1 MIVQDRCS
9 SQAQNIFISE
19 YTAVGRNTAFFIL
32 ILMLATEERTF
43 QSLSATS
50 FVLLGNAGAVSVFLM
65 DVAVIRPR
73 LCCVLALFVLFGGSD
88 ASRHVEKRREF
99 SCCSR
104 NRSVF
109 EKTETV
115 VISVQPPTRALTDS
129 SRNVPQRK
137 TRFLSHT
144 HAYVCGA

>member
-1 MIVQDRCS
+1 VIVQDRCS

-19 YTAVGRNTAFFIL
+19 YTTVGRNTAFFIL

-104 NRSVF
+104 KCRV
-109 EKTETV
+109 
-115 VISVQPPTRALTDS
+115 
-129 SRNVPQRK
+129 SRRQKR
-137 TRFLSHT
+137 L
-144 HAYVCGA
+144 